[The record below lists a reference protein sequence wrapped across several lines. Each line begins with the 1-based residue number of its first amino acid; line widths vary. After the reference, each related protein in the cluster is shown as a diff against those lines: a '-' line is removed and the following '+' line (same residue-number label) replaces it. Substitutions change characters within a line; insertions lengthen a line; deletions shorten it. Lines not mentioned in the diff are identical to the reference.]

1 MLPKGRFFYC
11 AATICK
17 ANQCTQRIALQV
29 TAKAIHERQRLSM
42 HIIDNRPEIFRGGYL
57 YDKGENDE
65 RFSKSL
71 YPQPIYKHIVPLSR
85 KKVKEII

>member
-1 MLPKGRFFYC
+1 MYNM
-11 AATICK
+11 I
-17 ANQCTQRIALQV
+17 NAL
-29 TAKAIHERQRLSM
+29 ERLFQG
-42 HIIDNRPEIFRGGYL
+42 IYL

-85 KKVKEII
+85 KKVKEIIQKFFFL

>member
-1 MLPKGRFFYC
+1 M
-11 AATICK
+11 I
-17 ANQCTQRIALQV
+17 NAL
-29 TAKAIHERQRLSM
+29 ERLFQG
-42 HIIDNRPEIFRGGYL
+42 IYL